1 MPSPKKNVA
10 YTFYIALV
18 DVSTGDFKANPT
30 LAAGDF
36 KVSTDGSAFT
46 NLATLPIVDPTGS
59 TGVKVSLSASEMNGD
74 KILIQCIDV
83 AGSEWS
89 EAIFFIDIDEV
100 NIEDVVRSATPANE
114 LVVSAAGAADSDV
127 QQLGGS
133 ATALT
138 RLATLYEGAVASG
151 TVNTVTSPSDFTL
164 TSGELSAFSND
175 YDSMWLVLT
184 DGNNKFIPRLIGDYT
199 GGTQR
204 VQFTGGGLAGAFP
217 QSVNPGDGWM
227 IIAGSL

>member
-10 YTFYIALV
+10 YAFYIALV

-46 NLATLPIVDPTGS
+46 NLATLPIVDPAGS
-59 TGVKVSLSASEMNGD
+59 TGVKVDLSTSEMNGD
-74 KILIQCIDV
+74 KILVQCIDA
-83 AGSEWS
+83 AGNEWS

-114 LVVSAAGAADSDV
+114 LIVSAAGAADSDV

-151 TVNTVTSPSDFTL
+151 TVNTVTDAGDFTL
-164 TSGELSAFSND
+164 TSGELSSFSND
-175 YDSMWLVLT
+175 YDSMWLVLI

-217 QSVNPGDGWM
+217 QSVNIGDGWM

>member
-18 DVSTGDFKANPT
+18 DVTTGDFKANPT

-36 KVSTDGSAFT
+36 KVSTDGSTFA
-46 NLATLPIVDPTGS
+46 NLATLPVVDPAGS
-59 TGVKVSLSASEMNGD
+59 TGVKVDLSASEMNGD
-74 KILIQCIDV
+74 KMLIQCIDA

-114 LVVSAAGAADSDV
+114 LIVSAAGAADSDV

-138 RLATLYEGAVASG
+138 RLAALYEGAVVSG
-151 TVNTVTSPSDFTL
+151 TVNAVTSSSDFTL
-164 TSGELSAFSND
+164 TSGDLSAFDDD
-175 YDSMWLVLT
+175 YNSMWLVLT

-199 GGTQR
+199 GGTKR
-204 VQFTGGGLAGAFP
+204 VQFTGGGMAGAFP
-217 QSVNPGDGWM
+217 QSVNAGDSWM